1 MVYKPRAV
9 NMDMKNCWVSLGSFA
24 RSYLHFLLYPLRKKN
39 STDHYWI
46 LVTLVNV
53 NCMIKSLNTFHE

>member
-24 RSYLHFLLYPLRKKN
+24 RSYLHFLLYPLRKK
-39 STDHYWI
+39 I
-46 LVTLVNV
+46 LLIT
-53 NCMIKSLNTFHE
+53 TGY